1 MISNHCV
8 GHFYCSALPTNSL
21 ANKTK
26 NYEGIDDTLFNI
38 LPSQG
43 DLQNMMTIFVAL
55 IFYFLDKPIS
65 DENHQY
71 SGAKHFCLTTINLF
85 IFNYLI
91 FKLLID
97 TRKSFRG
104 I

>member
-1 MISNHCV
+1 MISNHCM

-43 DLQNMMTIFVAL
+43 DLQNMMTIFVAWM
-55 IFYFLDKPIS
+55 IFYILDMPIS
-65 DENHQY
+65 DVNHQY
-71 SGAKHFCLTTINLF
+71 SGAKQLRLTTINLF
-85 IFNYLI
+85 IIKLFN
-91 FKLLID
+91 F
-97 TRKSFRG
+97 
-104 I
+104 